1 MRPAHFPFIQVC
13 IVAVLTLAVAMSVPA
28 TLAPASSPRAFQLR
42 DVVPADGA
50 RVPPRPVRISATIEG
65 ERDLQRVSLRV
76 NDREVQPTVDQRDP
90 RRWLVS
96 YLLPLGPGE
105 PPTGDEQ
112 KVALTAR
119 DRHGRE
125 RLQAWSFRIDPKAS
139 TPIFSAFQPPDGG
152 YAPADG
158 ARIAATVKS
167 DAPLTSVNLEING
180 TPYATT
186 MEPAGA
192 AGTTGAARV
201 SLTPGNYR
209 ALVTAVDSEGD
220 RSVGEWRFVVPDPRE
235 MLAFEA
241 TGKVISGGFR
251 NFWQENGGLPIFG
264 MPITDEM
271 REGNLTVQYFERARF
286 EYHPGQDGVTSE
298 VKLGLLGTELRKP
311 DPPSR
316 QPAGDVLHFQETGHS
331 LAGPF
336 RRFWEENGGV
346 AIFGLPITA
355 EVRQGNITVQY
366 FERARLELHS
376 GSGGATVLLGH
387 LGREVYERRYGTGGA
402 SRSSP

>member
-13 IVAVLTLAVAMSVPA
+13 IVAVLTVAVAMSVR
-28 TLAPASSPRAFQLR
+28 TTFAPTTSPRAFQLR
-42 DVVPADGA
+42 DVVPAHGA
-50 RVPPRPVRISATIEG
+50 RVPPRPVRISATVEG

-96 YLLPLGPGE
+96 FLLPLGPAE
-105 PPTGDEQ
+105 PATADEQ

-125 RLQAWSFRIDPKAS
+125 RSQTWSFRIDPKAS

-158 ARIAATVKS
+158 ARLAATIKS
-167 DAPLTSVNLEING
+167 DAPLTTVALQING
-180 TPYATT
+180 SPYPTT
-186 MEPAGA
+186 LEPAGA
-192 AGTTGAARV
+192 AGTTAAARV
-201 SLTPGNYR
+201 SLIPGSYR
-209 ALVTAVDSEGD
+209 AVVTAVDSEGD
-220 RSVGEWRFVVPDPRE
+220 TSRGEWRFTVPDPRE

-251 NFWQENGGLPIFG
+251 TFWQERGGLPIFG
-264 MPITDEM
+264 IPITDEM

-286 EYHPGQDGVTSE
+286 
-298 VKLGLLGTELRKP
+298 
-311 DPPSR
+311 
-316 QPAGDVLHFQETGHS
+316 
-331 LAGPF
+331 
-336 RRFWEENGGV
+336 
-346 AIFGLPITA
+346 
-355 EVRQGNITVQY
+355 
-366 FERARLELHS
+366 ELHS